1 MRTLEDLQ
9 KHQST
14 GHTCTV
20 EHLCSTLSASPAI
33 VYFTSSGLDM
43 KSLDLDSK
51 MQHAPGLDPVLQWGD
66 AIEDIT
72 GQLTKLD

>member
-1 MRTLEDLQ
+1 
-9 KHQST
+9 
-14 GHTCTV
+14 
-20 EHLCSTLSASPAI
+20 
-33 VYFTSSGLDM
+33 M